1 MMSVN
6 DVVLPSYSEDIV
18 LDSIRRAQKGLEEK
32 ENAERATALDFYY
45 HKNVD
50 THIEQWF
57 STSTLQ
63 QVPVFPQKIVPRFA
77 RARNMI
83 YKNEPKRM
91 INGEQADDY
100 KDMTHHLDTRARE
113 FNETSWLTGQ
123 MGFRS
128 KWGKE
133 RVEYDLIPFF
143 KRYYVQGESEPFGV
157 SYEVG
162 RDHKNNRI
170 YVFWSVGRD
179 GENGIHLKFDQA
191 GRTIQ
196 VNDDNVN
203 PYGIIPVTFVDYTT
217 SASDVIRAA
226 IQIGIANTEIA
237 LAERFCFGQPVA
249 TGIEEATKMKLGIDR
264 VLLLPEGATFS
275 FVGNPGSLKD
285 MMEVVK
291 GFANQAA
298 VNNHL
303 RIRWDESGNPPSGT
317 ALRLLEIE
325 NLESRISDIP
335 KWKDWEHER
344 YEVDR
349 EIIRV
354 HTNKDMGENYAV
366 DFAEVEFPQ
375 SPQDERTH
383 LEWMMDKGLMSR
395 EDLIKHYN
403 PDITEEDLQALMER
417 VDQSKQAEAEAQRP
431 ETGLEGIFA
440 G

>member
-1 MMSVN
+1 
-6 DVVLPSYSEDIV
+6 
-18 LDSIRRAQKGLEEK
+18 
-32 ENAERATALDFYY
+32 
-45 HKNVD
+45 
-50 THIEQWF
+50 
-57 STSTLQ
+57 
-63 QVPVFPQKIVPRFA
+63 
-77 RARNMI
+77 
-83 YKNEPKRM
+83 
-91 INGEQADDY
+91 
-100 KDMTHHLDTRARE
+100 MTHHLDTRARE

-128 KWGKE
+128 RWGKE

-170 YVFWSVGRD
+170 YVFWSRAR
-179 GENGIHLKFDQA
+179 ESEPGIHMKFDQA

-196 VNDDNVN
+196 VNDDNIN

-237 LAERFCFGQPVA
+237 LAERFSFGQPVA

-264 VLLLPEGATFS
+264 VLLLPEGASFS

-403 PDITEEDLQALMER
+403 PDITEEDLQSLMER

>member
-83 YKNEPKRM
+83 YKNSPKRM

-100 KDMTHHLDTRARE
+100 LDMTHHLDTRARE

-143 KRYYVQGESEPFGV
+143 KRYYVQGESECFGV

-170 YVFWSVGRD
+170 YVFWSRARD
-179 GENGIHLKFDQA
+179 GAPGIHMKFDQ
-191 GRTIQ
+191 
-196 VNDDNVN
+196 
-203 PYGIIPVTFVDYTT
+203 
-217 SASDVIRAA
+217 
-226 IQIGIANTEIA
+226 
-237 LAERFCFGQPVA
+237 
-249 TGIEEATKMKLGIDR
+249 
-264 VLLLPEGATFS
+264 
-275 FVGNPGSLKD
+275 
-285 MMEVVK
+285 
-291 GFANQAA
+291 
-298 VNNHL
+298 
-303 RIRWDESGNPPSGT
+303 
-317 ALRLLEIE
+317 
-325 NLESRISDIP
+325 
-335 KWKDWEHER
+335 
-344 YEVDR
+344 
-349 EIIRV
+349 
-354 HTNKDMGENYAV
+354 
-366 DFAEVEFPQ
+366 
-375 SPQDERTH
+375 
-383 LEWMMDKGLMSR
+383 
-395 EDLIKHYN
+395 
-403 PDITEEDLQALMER
+403 
-417 VDQSKQAEAEAQRP
+417 
-431 ETGLEGIFA
+431 
-440 G
+440 

>member
-1 MMSVN
+1 M
-6 DVVLPSYSEDIV
+6 
-18 LDSIRRAQKGLEEK
+18 
-32 ENAERATALDFYY
+32 
-45 HKNVD
+45 
-50 THIEQWF
+50 
-57 STSTLQ
+57 
-63 QVPVFPQKIVPRFA
+63 
-77 RARNMI
+77 
-83 YKNEPKRM
+83 
-91 INGEQADDY
+91 
-100 KDMTHHLDTRARE
+100 
-113 FNETSWLTGQ
+113 
-123 MGFRS
+123 
-128 KWGKE
+128 
-133 RVEYDLIPFF
+133 
-143 KRYYVQGESEPFGV
+143 
-157 SYEVG
+157 
-162 RDHKNNRI
+162 
-170 YVFWSVGRD
+170 
-179 GENGIHLKFDQA
+179 KFDQA

-237 LAERFCFGQPVA
+237 LAERFSFGQPVA

-417 VDQSKQAEAEAQRP
+417 VDQSKQAEVEAQKPVSPLQRI
-431 ETGLEGIFA
+431 LNA
-440 G
+440 